1 MLKNINFSPGVSLLM
16 QETFI
21 HLFFKAVNGHKQAGS
36 STIYKTQLP
45 LLAGVLPASSTARQ
59 LLI

>member
-21 HLFFKAVNGHKQAGS
+21 RLFFKAVNGHKQAG
-36 STIYKTQLP
+36 
-45 LLAGVLPASSTARQ
+45 
-59 LLI
+59 

>member
-21 HLFFKAVNGHKQAGS
+21 HLFFKAVNGHKQAG
-36 STIYKTQLP
+36 
-45 LLAGVLPASSTARQ
+45 
-59 LLI
+59 